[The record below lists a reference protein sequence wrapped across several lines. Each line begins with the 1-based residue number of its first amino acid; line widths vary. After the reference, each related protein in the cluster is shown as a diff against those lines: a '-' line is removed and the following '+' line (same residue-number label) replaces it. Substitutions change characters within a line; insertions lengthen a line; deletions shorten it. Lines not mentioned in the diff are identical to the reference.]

1 MHILFLSGIVKMD
14 RSDLIFKIMQ
24 NIFEDDPG
32 VTLCIDHLII
42 TKWSVLM
49 VVVFLNS
56 QFDHTFRNFTIMTI
70 HAVKLIALHFGI
82 FSHST
87 LGLSLK
93 SDLYSVIAK

>member
-42 TKWSVLM
+42 TK
-49 VVVFLNS
+49 
-56 QFDHTFRNFTIMTI
+56 
-70 HAVKLIALHFGI
+70 
-82 FSHST
+82 
-87 LGLSLK
+87 
-93 SDLYSVIAK
+93 